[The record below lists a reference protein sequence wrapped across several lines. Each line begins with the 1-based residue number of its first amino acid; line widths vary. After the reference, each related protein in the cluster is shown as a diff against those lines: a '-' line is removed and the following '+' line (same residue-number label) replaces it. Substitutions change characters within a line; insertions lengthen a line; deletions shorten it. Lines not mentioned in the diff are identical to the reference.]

1 MYTVHWWCKHV
12 TNFYISNSVWFRC
25 VFICCVSIQ
34 KKKQC
39 FPLKSEKEEIAKKN
53 RRFADSEF
61 VKTWIRYQIC
71 KQPQP
76 PPGSLKLQVVRAE
89 VSLLIQLLFT
99 KTWIFIGCGLML
111 WWVQCTKVLK
121 QRCVTSIGNI
131 DKAMWVFNCLGR
143 PGRLVKISRIHFFHF
158 VLNEGLN
165 ECRHVRQIDNQ
176 IKSSMKLPNF
186 Y

>member
-1 MYTVHWWCKHV
+1 MWW
-12 TNFYISNSVWFRC
+12 IG
-25 VFICCVSIQ
+25 
-34 KKKQC
+34 
-39 FPLKSEKEEIAKKN
+39 
-53 RRFADSEF
+53 
-61 VKTWIRYQIC
+61 YQIC

-158 VLNEGLN
+158 VLNECLYK
-165 ECRHVRQIDNQ
+165 CKHVRQIDIIRVYLAWNCLWARYVIDNLIIEEFQ
-176 IKSSMKLPNF
+176 KW
-186 Y
+186 